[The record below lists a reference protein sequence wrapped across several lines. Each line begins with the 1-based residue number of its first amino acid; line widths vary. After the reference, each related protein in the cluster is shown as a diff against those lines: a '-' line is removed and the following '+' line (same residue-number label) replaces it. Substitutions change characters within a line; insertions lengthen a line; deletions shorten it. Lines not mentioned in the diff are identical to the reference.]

1 MSGRPTISVNSL
13 NPNPEVETAD
23 SADYLLSAV
32 FGLNDGILRQPVNQD
47 ALSGRKYP

>member
-23 SADYLLSAV
+23 YLLSAV
-32 FGLNDGILRQPVNQD
+32 FRLNDGILRQPVNQD